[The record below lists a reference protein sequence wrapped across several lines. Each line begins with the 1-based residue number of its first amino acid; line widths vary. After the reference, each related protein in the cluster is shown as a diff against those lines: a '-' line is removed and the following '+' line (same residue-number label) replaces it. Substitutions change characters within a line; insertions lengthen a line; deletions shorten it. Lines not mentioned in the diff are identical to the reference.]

1 MLEIGVQTK
10 NVIEDENPLKGFGKL
25 REAGFTCC
33 DFSLNAYPLNEKTY
47 VFGEK
52 NFFDQT
58 VSELE
63 AFFKPYKEGAER
75 AGITVNQMHM
85 PYPVYMPQAAQEIND
100 YLWKQAAPKSMEI

>member
-33 DFSLNAYPLNEKTY
+33 DFNLNAYPLNEKTY

-58 VSELE
+58 VS
-63 AFFKPYKEGAER
+63 
-75 AGITVNQMHM
+75 
-85 PYPVYMPQAAQEIND
+85 
-100 YLWKQAAPKSMEI
+100 